1 MLTDHPQQMTTLSLK
16 LLIDKNSNKV
26 VFGEVGKE
34 FVDFLF
40 RHLQVTLGSIMRL
53 LSHHDNMVGSGT
65 LSRVYKSIQNLD
77 SSFLQP
83 NKNKDS
89 KLLRPKPA
97 FSSNTHTPQLLLNFV
112 PPSITTI
119 PTLTPVIV
127 DKTTLFSIRQKP
139 PTEKKG
145 GRVC

>member
-1 MLTDHPQQMTTLSLK
+1 M
-16 LLIDKNSNKV
+16 
-26 VFGEVGKE
+26 G
-34 FVDFLF
+34 
-40 RHLQVTLGSIMRL
+40 L

-65 LSRVYKSIQNLD
+65 LSRVYESIQNLD

-89 KLLRPKPA
+89 ELLRPKPA

-112 PPSITTI
+112 PPSTTTI

-127 DKTTLFSIRQKP
+127 DKTTKPHSFLFDRSLRLRRREAGFRLPENAKLDQVKASMENEVLTVTVP
-139 PTEKKG
+139 KEEEKKSEAKNIEISG
-145 GRVC
+145 

>member
-1 MLTDHPQQMTTLSLK
+1 MTTLSLK

-26 VFGEVGKE
+26 VFAEAGKE

-40 RHLQVTLGSIMRL
+40 GHLQVPLGSIMGL
-53 LSHHDNMVGSGT
+53 LSQYDNMVGSGS
-65 LSRVYKSIQNLD
+65 LSRVYESIQNLD

-89 KLLRPKPA
+89 ELLRPKPA

-112 PPSITTI
+112 PPSTTTI

-127 DKTTLFSIRQKP
+127 DKTTFFSIRQKP